1 MFERQIATMH
11 LSINTSKS
19 IQEYQN
25 VFMLDEGLKKLA
37 SIYDYNL
44 SENKIDLLLSN
55 KTKLFEQQEITL
67 GTIRIDS

>member
-1 MFERQIATMH
+1 
-11 LSINTSKS
+11 
-19 IQEYQN
+19 
-25 VFMLDEGLKKLA
+25 MLDEGLKKLA

-67 GTIRIDS
+67 GTIRIDSNKDFEIEFTPAKLHMYM